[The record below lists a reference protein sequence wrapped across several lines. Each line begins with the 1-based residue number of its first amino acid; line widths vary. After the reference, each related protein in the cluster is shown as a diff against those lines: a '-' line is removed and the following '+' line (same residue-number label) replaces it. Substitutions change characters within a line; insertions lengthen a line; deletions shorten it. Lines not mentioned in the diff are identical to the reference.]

1 MNGYVAILN
10 IPYLRLN
17 EKCKL
22 CFDRHGNVL
31 YNVGRKGVKTML
43 EQNRFMELL
52 QEIKEV
58 ATIQEYQ
65 ITKEEIG
72 TYFDGMDISEQQ
84 LEAVYQY
91 LGDNGIKVPGFVHR
105 KIEQVEEEKSTE
117 IKGEKEENSV
127 SHRFYM
133 EELAQLQTLS
143 QEEKTKFFLGVREGN
158 EEHKMRLLEGY
169 LPVVAELAEKYKE
182 KGMPVDDLIQEG
194 NIGLLQALGRVG
206 EIAKLE
212 DAETFLI
219 ESVRNAM
226 VSAVDEVNGAE
237 DWESAVVAK
246 SGLIHEAAKYLAED
260 LGRVATVEELAEYT
274 KLSVKEIEDIRNLSL
289 DAIEV
294 GMGE

>member
-1 MNGYVAILN
+1 
-10 IPYLRLN
+10 
-17 EKCKL
+17 
-22 CFDRHGNVL
+22 
-31 YNVGRKGVKTML
+31 ML

-91 LGDNGIKVPGFVHR
+91 LGDNGIKVPGFAHR
-105 KIEQVEEEKSTE
+105 KIEQVAEEEKRTE
-117 IKGEKEENSV
+117 MKGEKEETSA

-194 NIGLLQALGRVG
+194 NIGLLQALDRVG

-219 ESVRNAM
+219 ESVRNAK
-226 VSAVDEVNGAE
+226 VSAVDEENGTE

-274 KLSVKEIEDIRNLSL
+274 KLSVKEIEDIRKLSL

-294 GMGE
+294 GKGE

>member
-1 MNGYVAILN
+1 MKSETVTYRN
-10 IPYLRLN
+10 I
-17 EKCKL
+17 
-22 CFDRHGNVL
+22 CFDRPVNLL

-43 EQNRFMELL
+43 EQNKFMELL

-58 ATIQEYQ
+58 ATIQDYQ

-72 TYFDGMDISEQQ
+72 TYFDGMDIAEQQ

-105 KIEQVEEEKSTE
+105 KIEQAVEEEDSTE
-117 IKGEKEENSV
+117 EKEGKSGKDETSV

-133 EELAQLQTLS
+133 EEIAQLQTLG
-143 QEEKTKFFLGVREGN
+143 QEEKTRLFLGVREGK
-158 EEHKMRLLEGY
+158 EKDKLRLLEGY
-169 LPVVAELAEKYKE
+169 LPVVAELADKYNG
-182 KGMPVDDLIQEG
+182 KGMPIDDLIQEG
-194 NIGLLQALGRVG
+194 NIGLIQALDRVG

-237 DWESAVVAK
+237 DWESSVVAK

-274 KLSVKEIEDIRNLSL
+274 KLSVKEIEDIRKLSL

-294 GMGE
+294 GKGE

>member
-1 MNGYVAILN
+1 
-10 IPYLRLN
+10 
-17 EKCKL
+17 
-22 CFDRHGNVL
+22 
-31 YNVGRKGVKTML
+31 ML

-105 KIEQVEEEKSTE
+105 KIEQVAEEEESDSKKVKS
-117 IKGEKEENSV
+117 EKKENSV

-133 EELAQLQTLS
+133 EEISQLQTLS
-143 QEEKTKFFLGVREGN
+143 QEEKTKLFLGVREGK
-158 EEHKMRLLEGY
+158 EEDKMRLLEGY
-169 LPVVAELAEKYKE
+169 LPVVADLADQYKE

-194 NIGLLQALGRVG
+194 NIGLIQALDRVG
-206 EIAKLE
+206 EIAKIE

-226 VSAVDEVNGAE
+226 VSAVDEENGTE

-274 KLSVKEIEDIRNLSL
+274 KLSVKEIEDIRKLSL

-294 GMGE
+294 GKGE

>member
-1 MNGYVAILN
+1 
-10 IPYLRLN
+10 
-17 EKCKL
+17 
-22 CFDRHGNVL
+22 
-31 YNVGRKGVKTML
+31 ML

-72 TYFDGMDISEQQ
+72 AYFEGMDISEQQ

-105 KIEQVEEEKSTE
+105 KIEQEVQEEDSTEEKAEKES
-117 IKGEKEENSV
+117 KGESSV

-133 EELAQLQTLS
+133 EEIAQLQTLG
-143 QEEKTKFFLGVREGN
+143 QEEKTKLFLGVREGK
-158 EEHKMRLLEGY
+158 EEDKMRLLEGY
-169 LPVVAELAEKYKE
+169 LPVVADLADQYKE

-194 NIGLLQALGRVG
+194 NIGLIQALDRVG
-206 EIAKLE
+206 EIAKIE

-226 VSAVDEVNGAE
+226 VSAVDEENGTE

-274 KLSVKEIEDIRNLSL
+274 KLSVKEIEDIRKLSL

-294 GMGE
+294 GKGE